1 MTSNINLSAVS
12 DEQIKDEFFRRM
24 RCWQYP
30 ERNVVLLGKFI
41 LKTFFLTKKK
51 VLNKII
57 KAPKQINYPTSS
69 VVA

>member
-41 LKTFFLTKKK
+41 LKTFF
-51 VLNKII
+51 
-57 KAPKQINYPTSS
+57 
-69 VVA
+69 